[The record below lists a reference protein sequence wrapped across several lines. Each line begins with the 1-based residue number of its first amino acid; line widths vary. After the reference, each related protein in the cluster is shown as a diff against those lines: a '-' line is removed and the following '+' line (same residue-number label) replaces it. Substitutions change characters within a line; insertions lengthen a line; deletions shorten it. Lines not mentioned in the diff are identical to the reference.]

1 MSKLRIAFSISLFL
15 HLAVIAGLLI
25 NGHFSSPETTPELSN
40 FEPII
45 QAKVIDANQL
55 QKQVQKVKDEQKA
68 QRVKEENRIKELERR
83 AENAENKRK
92 QQEQEVSKLKEET
105 KKQQL
110 DKTKAEQATV
120 AAREKQKQEKAKAK
134 QLEDERK
141 LKETEKKKADEQAK
155 QAKQNREKEE
165 KALQEARQEANRKR
179 AEAELKAQQEKI
191 LEEQLQAEQ
200 AVRQQKRNKQVLS
213 EVQKYQ
219 ALIKQTIQRNLIVD
233 EAMKG
238 QSCRF
243 NIRLASNGLV
253 IQVKELGGDPLVCR
267 AGKAAILKAV
277 ELPVSEAPD
286 VYQQLRDI
294 NFTFA
299 PEI

>member
-1 MSKLRIAFSISLFL
+1 MSKLRIAFAISLFL
-15 HLAVIAGLLI
+15 HLAVIAALLI
-25 NGHFSSPETTPELSN
+25 NGHFFSSEMSPELSN
-40 FEPII
+40 PEPII
-45 QAKVIDANQL
+45 QATAIDERQL
-55 QKQVQKVKDEQKA
+55 QKQVRKVKNEQKA
-68 QRVKEENRIKELERR
+68 RRLKEESRVKELERR
-83 AENAENKRK
+83 AENAVKKRRRQEN
-92 QQEQEVSKLKEET
+92 EVSKLKEET
-105 KKQQL
+105 KKQQR
-110 DKTKAEQATV
+110 DKKKAEQATA
-120 AAREKQKQEKAKAK
+120 AAREKQKQEKARAK
-134 QLEDERK
+134 QLENVRK
-141 LKETEKKKADEQAK
+141 LKELEKKKADEQAK
-155 QAKQNREKEE
+155 QAKENREKEE
-165 KALQEARQEANRKR
+165 RALKQANRKR
-179 AEAELKAQQEKI
+179 KEAKEKAEQEKI

-200 AVRQQKRNKQVLS
+200 AVRQQKRNKQVLT

-233 EAMKG
+233 DAMKG

-277 ELPVSEAPD
+277 ELPVSDAPD
-286 VYQQLRDI
+286 VYEQLRNI